1 MRVFF
6 QHSITHVNFEN
17 SSDHFLEKFVA
28 KNSCKT
34 AFMKPRIISNEF
46 LNYTEIFNSLPVL
59 VKLPTVNNI
68 YRSTNISKCH
78 FFIRNHFYY
87 LKKSAFGVFLV
98 STFAY
103 SDRLNEQISVFSSNT
118 EKHWTK
124 NFEYGLFKLQITFGA
139 PFWIHHSERNLK

>member
-78 FFIRNHFYY
+78 FFIGNHFYY
-87 LKKSAFGVFLV
+87 LKSPHSEFFWSVLLPIPTDLMSKSP
-98 STFAY
+98 Y
-103 SDRLNEQISVFSSNT
+103 SVQIRKNTEQKTSNT
-118 EKHWTK
+118 DFLNYK
-124 NFEYGLFKLQITFGA
+124 
-139 PFWIHHSERNLK
+139 